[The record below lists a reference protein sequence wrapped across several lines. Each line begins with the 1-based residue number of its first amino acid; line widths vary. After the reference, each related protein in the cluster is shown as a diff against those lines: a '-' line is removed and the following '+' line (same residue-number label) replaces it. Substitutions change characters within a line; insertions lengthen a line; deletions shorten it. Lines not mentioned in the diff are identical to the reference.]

1 MAKRADIPIDWATL
15 RSLVT
20 DFEEVTAQA
29 EALVEE
35 STGLHSLAGPA
46 RAQVATREEWIHA
59 NISSFRR
66 LLGPVL
72 ARAGKG
78 GQGLPGLLGPVG
90 RMAAGA
96 EMGVVLG
103 WMSGRVLGQYD
114 LLFADGDLPQD
125 AVYYVGQNIVSLE
138 RQARVRAPGVP
149 ALDRPARTDP
159 SRPIH
164 GRAVAAGPLPRPC

>member
-1 MAKRADIPIDWATL
+1 VGHRGARCCTRGATDRNQHRLGYAPLPRNRLRGGHRPGRSARRGVDRA
-15 RSLVT
+15 
-20 DFEEVTAQA
+20 
-29 EALVEE
+29 ALACRPG
-35 STGLHSLAGPA
+35 TG
-46 RAQVATREEWIHA
+46 QVATREEWIHA

-114 LLFADGDLPQD
+114 LLFADGDLPRD

-138 RQARVRAPGVP
+138 RR
-149 ALDRPARTDP
+149 
-159 SRPIH
+159 H
-164 GRAVAAGPLPRPC
+164 GFEPREFGSGSHCTN